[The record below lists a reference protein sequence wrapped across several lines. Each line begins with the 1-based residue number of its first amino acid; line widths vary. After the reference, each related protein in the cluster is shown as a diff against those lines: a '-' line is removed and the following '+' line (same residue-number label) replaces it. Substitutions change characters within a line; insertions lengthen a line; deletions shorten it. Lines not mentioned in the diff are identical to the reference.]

1 MKLKDNPFSIKEGF
15 KIGDKIIDFSTPKIM
30 GVINVTPDS
39 FFDGGENNSIEK
51 VVFKAQKMVLEG
63 ADFIDVGGYSS
74 RPGADEVN
82 LEEEISRTVPVVQA
96 IYSAIPGVS
105 ISIDTFRKTVAQKN
119 IEAGATWVNDISAG
133 NMDSKMIPWVKENKI
148 PYIAMHMR
156 GTPQTMQSQ
165 CEYIDITNEV
175 ISELISSVRELDSDH
190 PLILDPGFG
199 FSKTLDQNYQLMSN
213 LESFAKLKQPFL
225 VGVSRKSMIYKI
237 LKSSPKDSLNGTT
250 VLNTL
255 GILKGASIL
264 RVHDV
269 KEASEVLTLIKK
281 VNNRIK

>member
-1 MKLKDNPFSIKEGF
+1 MKLKDNPFSNKDSL

-39 FFDGGENNSIEK
+39 FFDGGKNNSIEK
-51 VVFKAQKMVLEG
+51 AVIKAHDMVSEG

-74 RPGADEVN
+74 RPGADEVSVQ
-82 LEEEISRTVPVVQA
+82 EEISRTLPVVEA
-96 IYSAIPGVS
+96 IYKAIPGIY
-105 ISIDTFRKTVAQKN
+105 ISIDTFRKKVAEKN
-119 IEAGATWVNDISAG
+119 VEVGASWVNDISAG
-133 NMDSKMIPWVKENKI
+133 NMDSQMIPWVKENKI

-156 GTPQTMQSQ
+156 GTPQNMQSN
-165 CEYIDITNEV
+165 CEYINLTNEV
-175 ISELISSVRELDSDH
+175 IAELIYSVRELDSDH

-199 FSKTLDQNYQLMSN
+199 FSKTLDQNYQLMNN

-225 VGVSRKSMIYKI
+225 VGVSRKSMIYK
-237 LKSSPKDSLNGTT
+237 LLNSSPIESLNGTT

-255 GILKGASIL
+255 GVLKGASIL

-269 KEASEVLTLIKK
+269 KEASEVLTLLKK
-281 VNNRIK
+281 VSNLIK

>member
-1 MKLKDNPFSIKEGF
+1 MKLKDNPFSNKDSFI
-15 KIGDKIIDFSTPKIM
+15 IGDKIIDFSTPKIM

-39 FFDGGENNSIEK
+39 FFDGGQNSSIEK
-51 VVFKAQKMVLEG
+51 AILKAHKMVSEG
-63 ADFIDVGGYSS
+63 AEFLDIGGYSS
-74 RPGADEVN
+74 RPGADEVS
-82 LEEEISRTVPVVQA
+82 LEEEISRTVPVVEA
-96 IYSAIPGVS
+96 VYSAIPNVS

-133 NMDSKMIPWVKENKI
+133 NMDPKMIPWVKENKI

-190 PLILDPGFG
+190 PLVLDPGFG
-199 FSKTLDQNYQLMSN
+199 FSKTLDQNYQLMN
-213 LESFAKLKQPFL
+213 GLESFAKLKQPFL
-225 VGVSRKSMIYKI
+225 VGVSRKSMIYKL

-281 VNNRIK
+281 MNN